1 MSAQIVRI
9 ATAVPEH
16 DRSQE
21 SLLARA
27 CELVGGY
34 GEDQGRVERIYRNAG
49 VDRRASVL
57 FGEDDIYERGSPPS
71 TARRMA
77 VFERE
82 APELA
87 RRACERAMDGL
98 DGRVITHIVT
108 ACCTGLCAPGIDQ
121 ALIAS
126 LGLRADVE
134 RTHIGFMGCHAQI
147 NALRVARAICE
158 ARADSVV
165 LVCCAELCSLHFSY
179 EKRMDAVV
187 ANALFSD
194 GAAACV
200 VAGRDG
206 PSGLFAI
213 ESCASVL
220 LPESSDLMGWRIGDQ
235 GFRMVLGP
243 QVGGELRRGVGEW
256 VRGWLDRQ
264 HGIGVHEVRAL
275 SIHPGGRRVL
285 DAVRDSLGVGEERML
300 ASRRVLARHG
310 NMSSATVAFILKDQI
325 GSLRPG
331 DRVLMLAFGPGLA
344 GEGVLLRR
352 LG

>member
-9 ATAVPEH
+9 ATAVPGQ

-21 SLLARA
+21 ELLARA
-27 CELVGGY
+27 CDLVGGY
-34 GEDQGRVERIYRNAG
+34 GEHQARVERIYRNAG

-57 FGEDDIYERGSPPS
+57 FGEGDIYERGCPPS

-77 VFERE
+77 VFERA
-82 APELA
+82 APVLA
-87 RRACERAMDGL
+87 RRACEGAISGL
-98 DGRVITHIVT
+98 DGRDISHIVT
-108 ACCTGLCAPGIDQ
+108 ASCTGLCAPGIDQ
-121 ALIAS
+121 ALIGA

-158 ARADSVV
+158 TRADAVV
-165 LVCCAELCSLHFSY
+165 LVCCVELCSLHFSY
-179 EKRMDAVV
+179 EKRMEAVV

-200 VAGRDG
+200 VAGQDG
-206 PSGLFAI
+206 PPGLLAI

-220 LPESSDLMGWRIGDQ
+220 LPDSGDLMGWRIGDH

-243 QVGGELRRGVGEW
+243 QVAGVLRQGVGPW
-256 VRGWLDRQ
+256 VRGWLLDR
-264 HGIGVHEVRAL
+264 HGIGDEGVQAL

-285 DAVRDSLGVGEERML
+285 DAVRDSLSVDEGQML

-310 NMSSATVAFILKDQI
+310 KM
-325 GSLRPG
+325 
-331 DRVLMLAFGPGLA
+331 
-344 GEGVLLRR
+344 
-352 LG
+352 